1 MKKLLLAALLLG
13 TSVLAHNSHHNNR
26 NDHNNRYGKVHYQ
39 KNHHNKR
46 KQHFVKVSHS
56 RPMYENVVT
65 YRVCRPQHRDHRIDR
80 HNGAIVG
87 GVIGGLIGNRV
98 ATKHKPLH
106 TVGGA
111 VTGAIIGTQLTRHQ
125 LRPSKRCK
133 HVEKRLTGYKNIAYW
148 HGKKIVRISDRPL
161 RKIRIERKQ
170 HSRGYAKRY

>member
-13 TSVLAHNSHHNNR
+13 TSVLAHNSHQNNR
-26 NDHNNRYGKVHYQ
+26 HDRYGEVHYQ

-46 KQHFVKVSHS
+46 KQQFVKVSHS
-56 RPMYENVVT
+56 RPMYETVAT
-65 YRVCRPQHRDHRIDR
+65 YRECRPHHRDHRMDR

-87 GVIGGLIGNRV
+87 GVIGALIGNRV
-98 ATKHKPLH
+98 ASDHKPLH
-106 TVGGA
+106 TIGGA
-111 VTGAIIGTQLTRHQ
+111 VTGAIIGAQLTRHQ
-125 LRPSKRCK
+125 LRPTQRCK

-148 HGKKIVRISDRPL
+148 HGKKIVRISERPL